1 MLGARQQLG
10 GPLKEAKQGN
20 RMPSLFSTT
29 IKRISDHYDAE
40 ICVYIG
46 PIDRPFDDDFIGLC
60 EEYGSEQNRPRRRNF
75 LLLLTTLGGDPH
87 AAYRIVR
94 YIQESFNTVT
104 DDETNPNTPVAEQG
118 KFFVYIHTLCKS
130 AGTILALG
138 ADTLIM
144 SDYGELGPIDAQ
156 LRKADEVG
164 ERSSGLT
171 PMDALRAL
179 DTLATEHFFDLVK
192 DLRGGRDREMVFSTK
207 MASEIAAK
215 ITVGL
220 FGNIYSQ
227 IDPMRIGEFDRA
239 TRIALE
245 YGNRLEHDNLHPN
258 KLRHL
263 LSDYPAH
270 GFVIDR
276 KEAREIFKAVETP
289 IPELLDFGERTRRL
303 WNPRH
308 LSADEPFILYLTTE
322 NFLREAESDV
332 PEPPRGEDSAPH
344 ENASNVGEDNHEHNI
359 EDGQHPQG

>member
-1 MLGARQQLG
+1 
-10 GPLKEAKQGN
+10 
-20 RMPSLFSTT
+20 MPSLFATT
-29 IKRISDHYDAE
+29 LKRISDHYDAE
-40 ICVYIG
+40 VFAFVG
-46 PIDRPFDDDFIGLC
+46 PIVRPFDDEFINRC
-60 EEYGSEQNRPRRRNF
+60 KTYASEENRPKRRNF
-75 LLLLTTLGGDPH
+75 LLILTTLGGDPH
-87 AAYRIVR
+87 AAYRMVR
-94 YIQESFNTVT
+94 YIQDSFNTVAE
-104 DDETNPNTPVAEQG
+104 DATNPSEPPDQQG
-118 KFFVYIHTLCKS
+118 KFYVYIDTFCKS
-130 AGTILALG
+130 AGTIMALG

-156 LRKADEVG
+156 LRKTEEVG

-171 PMDALRAL
+171 PMDALHAL
-179 DTLATEHFFDLVK
+179 DDLATEHFFDLVK
-192 DLRGGRDREMVFSTK
+192 DLRGGRDREMIFSTK

-245 YGNRLEHDNLHPN
+245 YGNRLAHDNLHPN

-276 KEAREIFKAVETP
+276 KEAKEIFKSVEVP

-308 LSADEPFILYLTTE
+308 LSADEPFLLYLTTE
-322 NFLREAESDV
+322 DFLKDAEV
-332 PEPPRGEDSAPH
+332 EVAEPPQGEDLP
-344 ENASNVGEDNHEHNI
+344 
-359 EDGQHPQG
+359 PQ

>member
-1 MLGARQQLG
+1 MT
-10 GPLKEAKQGN
+10 LKH
-20 RMPSLFSTT
+20 
-29 IKRISDHYDAE
+29 ISDHYDAE
-40 ICVYIG
+40 ICAYIG
-46 PIDRPFDDDFIGLC
+46 PIDRPFDDDFISRCKAFAL
-60 EEYGSEQNRPRRRNF
+60 EENRPRRSNF
-75 LLLLTTLGGDPH
+75 LLILTTLGGDPH
-87 AAYRIVR
+87 AAYRMVR
-94 YIQESFNTVT
+94 YIQESFNTIPQ
-104 DDETNPNTPVAEQG
+104 DETNPSTLAAPQG
-118 KFFVYIHTLCKS
+118 KFYVFIDTFCKS
-130 AGTILALG
+130 AGTIMALG

-144 SDYGELGPIDAQ
+144 SDYAELGPIDAQ
-156 LRKADEVG
+156 LRKTEEVG

-179 DTLATEHFFDLVK
+179 DDLATEHFFDLVK

-245 YGNRLEHDNLHPN
+245 YGNRLAHDNLHPN

-276 KEAREIFKAVETP
+276 KEAREIFKSVEPP
-289 IPELLDFGERTRRL
+289 IPELLDFGERTRRM
-303 WNPRH
+303 WNHRH
-308 LSADEPFILYLTTE
+308 LSGDEPFVLYLTTE
-322 NFLREAESDV
+322 DFLRDSEADV
-332 PEPPRGEDSAPH
+332 PEPLGGDDPAPQ
-344 ENASNVGEDNHEHNI
+344 ENKAPGQNEDNHEQHHDN
-359 EDGQHPQG
+359 EDSQHPQG